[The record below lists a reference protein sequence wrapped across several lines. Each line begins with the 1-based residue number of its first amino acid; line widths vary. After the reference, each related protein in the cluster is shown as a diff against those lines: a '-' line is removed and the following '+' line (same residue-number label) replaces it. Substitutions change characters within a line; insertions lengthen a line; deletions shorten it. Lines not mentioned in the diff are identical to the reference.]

1 VKKTKKPQMG
11 RPRLGE
17 DAKSVV
23 FTLRLTETERDA
35 LVKTA
40 EREGKPVTAWA
51 RETLIAATITRP

>member
-1 VKKTKKPQMG
+1 
-11 RPRLGE
+11 LGE

-35 LVKTA
+35 LVETA

-51 RETLIAATITRP
+51 RETLIEATITRP